1 MKKKILSIVSDIIES
16 PVDEKTGFQDIN
28 SLKLLQIIMAL
39 DEEEITIPLEKIS
52 SIKSV
57 SDILIFAHVEG

>member
-1 MKKKILSIVSDIIES
+1 MKKKILSIVSEIIES
-16 PVDEKTGFQDIN
+16 QVDETTGFQDIN

-39 DEEEITIPLEKIS
+39 DEENITIPLEKIP

-57 SDILIFAHVEG
+57 SDIIKFSQIER